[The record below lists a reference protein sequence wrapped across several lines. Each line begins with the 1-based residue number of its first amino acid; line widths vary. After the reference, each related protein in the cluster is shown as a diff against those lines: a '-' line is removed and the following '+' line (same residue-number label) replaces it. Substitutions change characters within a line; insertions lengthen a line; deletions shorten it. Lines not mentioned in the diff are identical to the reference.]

1 MTTEPGLATEPEPAP
16 ELVTEQDLAADVLD
30 ALLRENFAGLSG
42 RVDPD
47 GPDGA
52 ALRMPGRPALPL
64 EPDGF
69 LADLKLRRP
78 TRLTLA
84 DVDTALRALAD
95 PADAAGVGDF
105 AEECRQALAALQLR
119 QREASRLARRPSGQ
133 LAARRGHDGLLGYE
147 ALAATQ
153 PHPAYPTAAARLG
166 FTDTDALAYAP
177 EWRPEFALRW
187 VAIPRAALTRAG
199 HLPSWWPRP
208 SDVGLPAA
216 LDPGHELLP
225 VHPLTA
231 ERALAEALASSGLPA
246 AQLIAPGTHLKVT
259 PTLSTRTLAVKSQP
273 GVHLKLPLPTSTL
286 GCLNRR
292 SIVPGTL
299 PDGALV
305 RAVLAEAAWASPPLH
320 DLLLADESHY
330 AHAGHPFLG
339 YLMRQLPDGLD
350 RCHLVPLAALLAPA
364 PDGRALVIEELARQH
379 GDGTVTG
386 LFQAYLDVLF
396 GVHVDLFVRFGIALE
411 SHQQNAAL
419 VLDPDQPDSG
429 LRLLVKDFGGALI
442 HYERLAAGPIPV
454 PEPEDFADPRLLTS
468 SDDALADVFITITVH
483 LCAGALAFGL
493 ARRDQAP
500 RPRPAR
506 PDPPVADPGA
516 GPLPRPP
523 CGRAAP
529 RARAGRGPA
538 AGPDHA
544 HRGHADDQG
553 PQRGQRHQQVLR
565 HHRAQLPEGAG
576 GAPVNPAS
584 LT

>member
-1 MTTEPGLATEPEPAP
+1 M
-16 ELVTEQDLAADVLD
+16 
-30 ALLRENFAGLSG
+30 
-42 RVDPD
+42 
-47 GPDGA
+47 
-52 ALRMPGRPALPL
+52 
-64 EPDGF
+64 
-69 LADLKLRRP
+69 
-78 TRLTLA
+78 
-84 DVDTALRALAD
+84 
-95 PADAAGVGDF
+95 GDF
-105 AEECRQALAALQLR
+105 ADECRLALSALHLR
-119 QREASRLARRPSGQ
+119 QREAARLARRP
-133 LAARRGHDGLLGYE
+133 AARRGLDGQLGYD
-147 ALAATQ
+147 ALAAPQ

-166 FTDTDALAYAP
+166 FTDADALAYAP

-216 LDPGHELLP
+216 LDPEHDLLP

-231 ERALAEALASSGLPA
+231 GRALAEALASIGLPA

-259 PTLSTRTLAVKSQP
+259 PTLSTRTVAVKSQP

-286 GCLNRR
+286 GRLNRR

-305 RAVLAEAAWASPPLH
+305 RAVVAEAACASPPLQ

-339 YLMRQLPDGLD
+339 YLMRQLPGGLD

-396 GVHVDLFVRFGIALE
+396 GVHVDLFVRFGVALE

-419 VLDPDQPDSG
+419 VLDPDESDDP
-429 LRLLVKDFGGALI
+429 LRLLIKDFDGALI

-454 PEPEDFADPRLLTS
+454 PEPGDFADPRLLTS
-468 SDDALADVFITITVH
+468 SDDELADVFITITVH

-493 ARRDQAP
+493 ARHDQAP
-500 RPRPAR
+500 RPVLLDLIRQSLTRTLDRYPGHPA
-506 PDPPVADPGA
+506 
-516 GPLPRPP
+516 
-523 CGRAAP
+523 AALL
-529 RARAGRGPA
+529 RARVLAADRLPGKTMLTAGTLMTKARSGASDINKHYGTTGPNYLKA
-538 AGPDHA
+538 
-544 HRGHADDQG
+544 
-553 PQRGQRHQQVLR
+553 
-565 HHRAQLPEGAG
+565 PEVGR
-576 GAPVNPAS
+576 
-584 LT
+584 

>member
-1 MTTEPGLATEPEPAP
+1 MTTESGLSAEPDLAP
-16 ELVTEQDLAADVLD
+16 DLAPDLVAEQDLAADVLD
-30 ALLRENFAGLSG
+30 ALLRENFAGLSH
-42 RVDPD
+42 RVDPG
-47 GPDGA
+47 GP
-52 ALRMPGRPALPL
+52 ALLLPGRPALPL

-69 LADLKLRRP
+69 LTDLKLRRP
-78 TRLTLA
+78 VRLTLA
-84 DVDTALRALAD
+84 DVDSALRALAD
-95 PADAAGVGDF
+95 PADAAGIDDF
-105 AEECRQALAALQLR
+105 ADECRQALAGLHLR
-119 QREASRLARRPSGQ
+119 QHEASRLARHPSGH
-133 LAARRGHDGLLGYE
+133 LAARRGLDGQLGYD

-166 FTDTDALAYAP
+166 FTDADALAYAP

-216 LDPGHELLP
+216 LDAAHDLLP

-231 ERALAEALASSGLPA
+231 GHALAEALASTGLPA

-259 PTLSTRTLAVKSQP
+259 PTLSTRTVAVKSQP

-286 GCLNRR
+286 GRLDRH

-305 RAVLAEAAWASPPLH
+305 RAVLAEAACASPPLQ

-339 YLMRQLPDGLD
+339 YLMRQLPDGLN
-350 RCHLVPLAALLAPA
+350 RCHIVPLAALLAPA

-396 GVHVDLFVRFGIALE
+396 GIHVDLFVCFGITLE

-419 VLDPDQPDSG
+419 VLDPDEPDDP
-429 LRLLVKDFGGALI
+429 LRLLIKDFDGALI
-442 HYERLAAGPIPV
+442 HYGRLAAGPIPV

-493 ARRDQAP
+493 ARHDQAP
-500 RPRPAR
+500 RPVLLDLIRQSLIRALGRYPGHPA
-506 PDPPVADPGA
+506 AE
-516 GPLPRPP
+516 LL
-523 CGRAAP
+523 
-529 RARAGRGPA
+529 RARVLTADRLPGKTMLTAGTLMTKARSGASDINKHYGTTGPNY
-538 AGPDHA
+538 
-544 HRGHADDQG
+544 
-553 PQRGQRHQQVLR
+553 LK
-565 HHRAQLPEGAG
+565 
-576 GAPVNPAS
+576 APVMTGSTP
-584 LT
+584 

>member
-1 MTTEPGLATEPEPAP
+1 MTTQPDLTPELAP
-16 ELVTEQDLAADVLD
+16 ELVTEQELAANVLD
-30 ALLRENFAGLSG
+30 ALLRENFAGLSD
-42 RVDPD
+42 RVDLD
-47 GPDGA
+47 GPV
-52 ALRMPGRPALPL
+52 LLLPGRPALPL

-69 LADLKLRRP
+69 LTDLKLRRP

-95 PADAAGVGDF
+95 PADAAGVDDF
-105 AEECRQALAALQLR
+105 AEECRQALAALHLR
-119 QREASRLARRPSGQ
+119 QHQASRLARRPSGH
-133 LAARRGHDGLLGYE
+133 LATRRGLDGQLGYD

-187 VAIPRAALTRAG
+187 VAIPHAALTRTG

-216 LDPGHELLP
+216 LDPAHDLFP

-231 ERALAEALASSGLPA
+231 GRALAEALASTGLPA

-259 PTLSTRTLAVKSQP
+259 PTLSTRTVAVKSQP

-286 GCLNRR
+286 GRLNRR

-299 PDGALV
+299 LDGALV
-305 RAVLAEAAWASPPLH
+305 RAVLAEAACASPPLQ

-350 RCHLVPLAALLAPA
+350 RCHIVPLAALLAPA
-364 PDGRALVIEELARQH
+364 PDGRALVIEELARQY

-419 VLDPDQPDSG
+419 VLAQPDDP
-429 LRLLVKDFGGALI
+429 LRLLIKDFDGALI

-454 PEPEDFADPRLLTS
+454 PEPEDFADPRLLTG

-493 ARRDQAP
+493 ARHDQAP
-500 RPRPAR
+500 RPVLLDLIRQSLTRALDRYPGHPA
-506 PDPPVADPGA
+506 
-516 GPLPRPP
+516 
-523 CGRAAP
+523 AALL
-529 RARAGRGPA
+529 RARVLAADRLPGKTMLTAGTLMTKTRSGASDINKHYGTTGPNYLKA
-538 AGPDHA
+538 
-544 HRGHADDQG
+544 
-553 PQRGQRHQQVLR
+553 
-565 HHRAQLPEGAG
+565 PEVR
-576 GAPVNPAS
+576 P
-584 LT
+584 

>member
-1 MTTEPGLATEPEPAP
+1 MTTEPGLASQPDLAP
-16 ELVTEQDLAADVLD
+16 ELAAERDLAADVLD

-47 GPDGA
+47 GP
-52 ALRMPGRPALPL
+52 ALRLPGQPALPL

-105 AEECRQALAALQLR
+105 AEECRQALGARHLR
-119 QREASRLARRPSGQ
+119 QREASRLARRPP
-133 LAARRGHDGLLGYE
+133 ARRGQDGQLGYD

-166 FTDTDALAYAP
+166 FTDADALAYAP

-216 LDPGHELLP
+216 LDPEHDLLP

-231 ERALAEALASSGLPA
+231 GRALAEALASSGLPA

-259 PTLSTRTLAVKSQP
+259 PTLSTRTVAVKSQP

-286 GCLNRR
+286 GRLNRR

-320 DLLLADESHY
+320 DLLLADESRY
-330 AHAGHPFLG
+330 AHAGHSFLG

-350 RCHLVPLAALLAPA
+350 RCHLVPVAALLAPA
-364 PDGRALVIEELARQH
+364 PAGRPLVIEELARQH

-386 LFQAYLDVLF
+386 LFRAYLDVLF

-419 VLDPDQPDSG
+419 VLAQPDDP
-429 LRLLVKDFGGALI
+429 LRLLIKDFDGALI

-454 PEPEDFADPRLLTS
+454 PDPDDFADQRLLTS

-493 ARRDQAP
+493 ADRDQAP
-500 RPRPAR
+500 RPVLLGLVRQSLTRALDRYPGHPA
-506 PDPPVADPGA
+506 
-516 GPLPRPP
+516 
-523 CGRAAP
+523 AALL
-529 RARAGRGPA
+529 RARVLAADRLPGQTMLTAGTLMTKARSGASEINKCYGTTGPNYLA
-538 AGPDHA
+538 TPW
-544 HRGHADDQG
+544 
-553 PQRGQRHQQVLR
+553 
-565 HHRAQLPEGAG
+565 
-576 GAPVNPAS
+576 PA
-584 LT
+584 